1 MANGKNKD
9 TSKIAGKSYLG
20 KDFSSFKAD
29 LHRFAKNYFSAN
41 IQDFSEASLGG
52 MFLELAAYVGDSMT
66 YYLDHQYNELNP
78 GTAIETRNIVMHAKN
93 AGVKMYG
100 AAPSTVLVTW
110 YIKVPAIQDSK
121 GNFIPDKTALPV
133 LKEGGITISAANGTK
148 FTLAEDLDFSET
160 NFYGV
165 YKATYSVSQNN
176 SDGTPATYIMKREV
190 LCISGGIASESFD
203 ISNSPKP
210 FRKLTLSKQD
220 VSEVIYVRD
229 SAGNNYY
236 QVESLTQDVVFQGIK
251 NQDKDGDMVT
261 SNLEIIPAPYRYT
274 GTTDFR
280 TRKYVIQFGSGDA
293 DSLDDDIIPDP
304 SELALPLYGKKQFTK
319 FSIDP
324 NSMLR
329 TKTLGIAPKNTV
341 ITIQYRSGGGISHNV
356 PATSIRTIDSMSIK
370 FPWGAT
376 TEVANS
382 VIASLD
388 VKNMAPAGGGASAPR
403 IDDLRAQI
411 STARN
416 HQQRMVTQQDLL
428 ARIHTLPSRFGRVYR
443 AGISQ
448 SKENPLASE
457 LYVLCQDANKKLT
470 LAPDALKKNL
480 RVYLNEFRLISDAID
495 ILDGTVINYGIYFSI
510 IVTPSSNKST
520 VITSVTTNIK
530 KVSDIKFFQIDQPI
544 VEADIINAIIN
555 TDGVLS
561 MVDLQFNSIIG
572 TQQDREY
579 SDFDFDMNKNMFKG
593 LFVGTKGSIFELRYP
608 DDDIIGTAE

>member
-1 MANGKNKD
+1 
-9 TSKIAGKSYLG
+9 
-20 KDFSSFKAD
+20 
-29 LHRFAKNYFSAN
+29 
-41 IQDFSEASLGG
+41 
-52 MFLELAAYVGDSMT
+52 
-66 YYLDHQYNELNP
+66 
-78 GTAIETRNIVMHAKN
+78 
-93 AGVKMYG
+93 
-100 AAPSTVLVTW
+100 
-110 YIKVPAIQDSK
+110 VPATQDK
-121 GNFIPDKTALPV
+121 NGNFVPDKTALPM
-133 LKEGGITISAANGTK
+133 LKEGGITISSANGTT

-160 NFYGV
+160 NHYGI
-165 YKATYSVSQNN
+165 YLATYSVGQNN
-176 SDGTPATYIMKREV
+176 SDGTPANYIMKREV
-190 LCISGGIASESFD
+190 LCVSGTVSIESFE

-210 FRKLTLSKQD
+210 FRKITLSKQD

-236 QVESLTQDVVFQGIK
+236 QVESLTQDVVFQAIK

-261 SNLEIIPAPYRYT
+261 SNLEIIPAPFRYT
-274 GTTDFR
+274 GATDFR
-280 TRKYVIQFGSGDA
+280 TRKYVLQFGSGDA

-324 NSMLR
+324 NSMLQ

-341 ITIQYRSGGGISHNV
+341 ITVQYRSGGGISHNV

-370 FPWGAT
+370 FPWNPTSA
-376 TEVANS
+376 VADS

-388 VKNMAPAGGGASAPR
+388 VKNMAPAAGGAPAPV
-403 IDDLRAQI
+403 IDDLRASI

-416 HQQRMVTQQDLL
+416 YQQRMVTQQDLL
-428 ARIHTLPSRFGRVYR
+428 ARIHTLPGRFGRVFR
-443 AGISQ
+443 AGITQ

-457 LYVLCQDANKKLT
+457 LYILCQDANKKLT

-480 RVYLNEFRLISDAID
+480 RIYLNEFRLISDAID

-510 IVTPSSNKST
+510 IVTPSANKST
-520 VITSVTTNIK
+520 VINAVATKIK
-530 KVSDIKFFQIDQPI
+530 EVSAIKFFQIDQPI
-544 VEADIINAIIN
+544 VEADVINAIIN

-561 MVDLQFNSIIG
+561 LVDLQFNSIIG

-593 LFVGTKGSIFELRYP
+593 LFVGPKGSIFELRYP
-608 DDDIIGTAE
+608 DDDISGTAE